1 MCGAAHA
8 PHEHPSA
15 SLHTSS
21 SSSAPP
27 SPPQPTLPASSP
39 SQAGTP
45 GANGNA
51 SRLQRTLQHNDG
63 FVSNKGYKEFDTSKR
78 SAAPSIVLT
87 CMDSRLIELLPKAM
101 NFRTGEAKI
110 IKTAGAI
117 LTHPFGGAFLRAAA
131 GGAQQAARGGLSV
144 SPSSCG
150 TLAHLSTHARLVLRP
165 CLYPPP
171 PPTTTTTAQ
180 ASCGRC

>member
-8 PHEHPSA
+8 PHEHPAPAA
-15 SLHTSS
+15 SLHTST
-21 SSSAPP
+21 A
-27 SPPQPTLPASSP
+27 P

-78 SAAPSIVLT
+78 STAPSVVLT

-117 LTHPFGGAFLRAAA
+117 LTHPFGGAWRRGWRWWWWRWEAAA
-131 GGAQQAARGGLSV
+131 DDR
-144 SPSSCG
+144 
-150 TLAHLSTHARLVLRP
+150 ARLRRRLCPRQRACLTISTLPLRL
-165 CLYPPP
+165 CSWCRHHAVGADRHL
-171 PPTTTTTAQ
+171 
-180 ASCGRC
+180 